1 MRYLR
6 TWMGGALAAAVL
18 LGCGPG
24 KELPDEVPRS
34 AANNQGPADAKDKIP
49 PTSDPAA
56 VEVVERA
63 IKSHTQS
70 NPSLL
75 AKAKVSKVTAKG
87 SIKMGGDSLTPSSRL
102 LLAKWPDEMKVTYNS
117 LPPASDT
124 VTLILHGGFTWW
136 GKNGVQ
142 IANLNPQKVEEDMR
156 ADGLGSHWLILLFPL
171 TERNAVIFDLRKG
184 VGVGTP
190 PADVVRVS
198 LPGRP
203 IYRLQFAPDT
213 GLLRQIDYSYTD
225 VLGPALT
232 EWMLSDY
239 KPYGGLLLPGQM
251 KMARTTEHPKF
262 RDVVQ
267 EWTIENWEFPEKFE
281 EGAFDPPK

>member
-1 MRYLR
+1 MRYLG
-6 TWMGGALAAAVL
+6 TCAGGLLVAAVVI
-18 LGCGPG
+18 GCGPG
-24 KELPDEVPRS
+24 KELPDEIPRS
-34 AANNQGPADAKDKIP
+34 TGPSRNAAETKEKIP
-49 PTSDPAA
+49 TTSDPAA

-63 IKSHTQS
+63 IKSHTQN

-75 AKAKVSKVTAKG
+75 AKAKISKITAKG
-87 SIKMGGDSLTPSSRL
+87 SIKLGGNNLVSSRL

-117 LPPASDT
+117 LPPATDS
-124 VTLILHGGFTWW
+124 VTLILHGGFTWS
-136 GKNGVQ
+136 GKNGVP
-142 IANLNPQKVEEDMR
+142 IANLSPQKVEEDMR

-171 TERNAVIFDLRKG
+171 TERNTIVYDLRKG

-198 LPGRP
+198 IPGRP
-203 IYRLQFAPDT
+203 VYRLQFAPDT
-213 GLLRQIDYSYTD
+213 GLLVQIDYSYTD
-225 VLGPALT
+225 LLGLALT

-239 KPYGGLLLPGQM
+239 KPYNGWLLPSQM

-267 EWTIENWEFPEKFE
+267 EWKVESWEFPEKLD